1 MQYFTLGSCCVPLS
15 WVSSRDRAV
24 SLLTVGGH
32 PEGKEFLSDL
42 SSLHT
47 GVFETKLQVICL
59 GSCASGLG
67 YIVLNYR
74 VGHSHGQCFLW
85 VSAICIPWPALI
97 SVLRH
102 YLIVAI
108 IGPCFAYVS
117 YSCHLLL
124 LLKSFVFSLLFMC
137 LCLLYVCVGGCI
149 LATVL
154 VCGSEDSLWELGFYL
169 WYSGS
174 RHWVRLLGTKY
185 LYLWA
190 FLPGPRFLSAVGGQP
205 NPLSSLLSLGPA

>member
-1 MQYFTLGSCCVPLS
+1 M
-15 WVSSRDRAV
+15 
-24 SLLTVGGH
+24 GGH

-59 GSCASGLG
+59 SSTSCASGLG

-74 VGHSHGQCFLW
+74 VGHSHGQYFLCA
-85 VSAICIPWPALI
+85 SAICIPWPALI
-97 SVLRH
+97 SMLRH

-117 YSCHLLL
+117 HSCHLLL

-137 LCLLYVCVGGCI
+137 LCLLYVCVGVGQRT
-149 LATVL
+149 AYE
-154 VCGSEDSLWELGFYL
+154 S
-169 WYSGS
+169 
-174 RHWVRLLGTKY
+174 WVFASDTQVPGIEFRLLGPWY
-185 LYLWA
+185 QCLYL
-190 FLPGPRFLSAVGGQP
+190 
-205 NPLSSLLSLGPA
+205 